1 MPRFSRVAPFLLIPF
16 AVGLSACSSTTPGF
30 QDDQLLTSATS
41 PFSHGFNY
49 ASTDAC
55 EASRRALLSQGYMT
69 TMTHNDTV
77 DATKNFQP
85 TIDQHIVVEVHVVC
99 TPADA
104 TNTSMVYVNAVQNG
118 YALKKSATSASVGLS
133 ILGSVS
139 LPIHSNSDEMV
150 KVSSETIQSD
160 AFYKRFFDLVGRYL
174 NTVARSQPVPGSGD
188 IKSTPLPL
196 PPPLEPDPAL
206 MNTAAPGASAAPA
219 AAAAATGVAVLH
231 TTVAPATPVQGT
243 QAAVPAAA
251 ASGVHAVFPASPASE
266 ATLLTPVL
274 PAPAASA
281 PAAAMSP
288 ASTPAAASAPAEANR
303 AAQSG
308 AAAAPAS
315 SATTT
320 QAAAP
325 AAGASATQAAAP
337 ASGAATTQA
346 AAPASGAAA
355 VQVAAQPA
363 AASAAAP
370 VTIAA
375 APASVANSGTGT
387 SSPAPAGGTQNVA
400 AASASGAANAPA
412 SNSAPAAAATH

>member
-1 MPRFSRVAPFLLIPF
+1 MPRFSRVAPFLLISL
-16 AVGLSACSSTTPGF
+16 AAALSACSSTKPAF
-30 QDDQLLTSATS
+30 QDDQLLSSAPS

-69 TMTHNDTV
+69 TMTRNDTV

-85 TIDQHIVVEVHVVC
+85 TVDQHIVVEVHVVC

-118 YALKKSATSASVGLS
+118 YTLKKSATSASVGLS

-150 KVSSETIQSD
+150 KVSSQTIQSD

-174 NTVARSQPVPGSGD
+174 NTVARSEPVPGSVD
-188 IKSTPLPL
+188 IKSTPL
-196 PPPLEPDPAL
+196 PPPLEPDPML
-206 MNTAAPGASAAPA
+206 INTAAPA
-219 AAAAATGVAVLH
+219 AAAAAAAAAATGAAVLH
-231 TTVAPATPVQGT
+231 TGVPPATPVQGS
-243 QAAVPAAA
+243 QAAAPAAA
-251 ASGVHAVFPASPASE
+251 ASGVHAVFPASPASQ

-281 PAAAMSP
+281 PAAATSP
-288 ASTPAAASAPAEANR
+288 ASTPAAASAPAGANR
-303 AAQSG
+303 APQPG

-315 SATTT
+315 GASAT
-320 QAAAP
+320 QAAASVS
-325 AAGASATQAAAP
+325 GASATQAAAP
-337 ASGAATTQA
+337 ASGAAAAQA
-346 AAPASGAAA
+346 AAQA
-355 VQVAAQPA
+355 A

-370 VTIAA
+370 AA
-375 APASVANSGTGT
+375 TATAPASATHSGTAT
-387 SSPAPAGGTQNVA
+387 SSPAPAGGTQNVVA
-400 AASASGAANAPA
+400 ATASGAANAPA
-412 SNSAPAAAATH
+412 SNSAPAAATTH

>member
-1 MPRFSRVAPFLLIPF
+1 MPRFSRVAPFLLIPL
-16 AVGLSACSSTTPGF
+16 AVGLGACSSTTPGF

-160 AFYKRFFDLVGRYL
+160 VFYKRFFDLVGRYL
-174 NTVARSQPVPGSGD
+174 STVARSQPVPGSGD
-188 IKSTPLPL
+188 IKSTPLP
-196 PPPLEPDPAL
+196 PPLEPAEA
-206 MNTAAPGASAAPA
+206 MVNVAAPGASTAPA
-219 AAAAATGVAVLH
+219 AAAAAVAAATTGATALH
-231 TTVAPATPVQGT
+231 TGVAPATPVQGA
-243 QAAVPAAA
+243 QAAAPVGA
-251 ASGVHAVFPASPASE
+251 ASGVHAVFPAAPASQ

-274 PAPAASA
+274 PAAASAPAASA
-281 PAAAMSP
+281 PATNPVAAP
-288 ASTPAAASAPAEANR
+288 AAAASAASAPV
-303 AAQSG
+303 AAPNPSPQPG
-308 AAAAPAS
+308 AAVAPAS
-315 SATTT
+315 GTAAT
-320 QAAAP
+320 QAAVP
-325 AAGASATQAAAP
+325 TSGVSATQAASAAATTAAAPTSAAHSGAASSPAP
-337 ASGAATTQA
+337 ASGA
-346 AAPASGAAA
+346 
-355 VQVAAQPA
+355 
-363 AASAAAP
+363 
-370 VTIAA
+370 
-375 APASVANSGTGT
+375 
-387 SSPAPAGGTQNVA
+387 QNVA
-400 AASASGAANAPA
+400 IASSSGSINAPA
-412 SNSAPAAAATH
+412 SNSAPAAVAAP

>member
-188 IKSTPLPL
+188 IKSTPLP
-196 PPPLEPDPAL
+196 PPLEPAEA
-206 MNTAAPGASAAPA
+206 MVNVAAPGASTAPA
-219 AAAAATGVAVLH
+219 AAAAAVAAATTGAAALHTGVA
-231 TTVAPATPVQGT
+231 PVQGA
-243 QAAVPAAA
+243 QAAAPVGA
-251 ASGVHAVFPASPASE
+251 ASGVHAVFPAAPASQ

-274 PAPAASA
+274 PAAASAPAASA
-281 PAAAMSP
+281 PATNPVAAP
-288 ASTPAAASAPAEANR
+288 AAAASAASAPV
-303 AAQSG
+303 AAPNPSPQPG
-308 AAAAPAS
+308 AAVAPALGT
-315 SATTT
+315 A
-320 QAAAP
+320 
-325 AAGASATQAAAP
+325 ATQAAAP
-337 ASGAATTQA
+337 ASGGSATQA
-346 AAPASGAAA
+346 
-355 VQVAAQPA
+355 AAQPA
-363 AASAAAP
+363 AASAATTA
-370 VTIAA
+370 AA
-375 APASVANSGTGT
+375 APASAAHSGAA
-387 SSPAPAGGTQNVA
+387 SSPAPASGAQNVA
-400 AASASGAANAPA
+400 IASSSGSINAPA
-412 SNSAPAAAATH
+412 SNSAPAAAAAP

>member
-1 MPRFSRVAPFLLIPF
+1 MPRFSRVAPFLLISL
-16 AVGLSACSSTTPGF
+16 AAALSACSSTKPAF
-30 QDDQLLTSATS
+30 QDDQLLSSAPS

-139 LPIHSNSDEMV
+139 LPIHSNTDEMV
-150 KVSSETIQSD
+150 KVSSQTIQSD

-174 NTVARSQPVPGSGD
+174 NTVARSEPVPGSGD
-188 IKSTPLPL
+188 IKSTPL

-219 AAAAATGVAVLH
+219 AAATGVAVLH
-231 TTVAPATPVQGT
+231 PAVPPATPVPGT
-243 QAAVPAAA
+243 QTAVPAAA

-274 PAPAASA
+274 PPPAASA
-281 PAAAMSP
+281 PAAATSP
-288 ASTPAAASAPAEANR
+288 ATPDAASAPAGANR
-303 AAQSG
+303 AAQPGAAAVPASG
-308 AAAAPAS
+308 AA
-315 SATTT
+315 
-320 QAAAP
+320 
-325 AAGASATQAAAP
+325 ATQAAAP
-337 ASGAATTQA
+337 ASGASTTQA
-346 AAPASGAAA
+346 AAPAPGAAA
-355 VQVAAQPA
+355 VQAAAQPA

-375 APASVANSGTGT
+375 APTSVANSGTAT

-400 AASASGAANAPA
+400 AASASGAVSAPA
-412 SNSAPAAAATH
+412 SNAAPAAATTH

>member
-1 MPRFSRVAPFLLIPF
+1 MPRFSRVAPFLLISL
-16 AVGLSACSSTTPGF
+16 ATALSACSSTTPAF
-30 QDDQLLTSATS
+30 QDDQLLSNAPS
-41 PFSHGFNY
+41 PFSRGFNY

-69 TMTHNDTV
+69 TMTRNDTV

-160 AFYKRFFDLVGRYL
+160 AFYTRFFGLVGRYL
-174 NTVARSQPVPGSGD
+174 NTVARSEPVPGAGN

-196 PPPLEPDPAL
+196 DLELAPA
-206 MNTAAPGASAAPA
+206 MVNTAAPGASTAPAGAAAA
-219 AAAAATGVAVLH
+219 AAAAATGVAVMH
-231 TTVAPATPVQGT
+231 TTVASPSSAVPVHGT
-243 QAAVPAAA
+243 QAAAPVAA

-274 PAPAASA
+274 PAPAS
-281 PAAAMSP
+281 AAA
-288 ASTPAAASAPAEANR
+288 ANAASAPVVGANH
-303 AAQSG
+303 AAQPGTG
-308 AAAAPAS
+308 AVPAS
-315 SATTT
+315 
-320 QAAAP
+320 
-325 AAGASATQAAAP
+325 GASATQAAAP
-337 ASGAATTQA
+337 VSGASATQAAGPASGATAGQAPAQPAAAPAAMA
-346 AAPASGAAA
+346 AAPASATTHTST
-355 VQVAAQPA
+355 
-363 AASAAAP
+363 AAS
-370 VTIAA
+370 
-375 APASVANSGTGT
+375 
-387 SSPAPAGGTQNVA
+387 SPMP
-400 AASASGAANAPA
+400 ASGAQSVIAASSSGTANAPA
-412 SNSAPAAAATH
+412 SNPAPAATTAP